1 MTIIIVCASQ
11 ITGNSPVT
19 RLRDI
24 IIYTRFL
31 IREEVSGGS
40 CMYRDCVGLGLS
52 YLNHYVPDIIRCF
65 EAIRTV
71 IDY

>member
-19 RLRDI
+19 RARDI

-31 IREEVSGGS
+31 IQEEVSGGSCIYASGGS

-52 YLNHYVPDIIRCF
+52 YLNHF
-65 EAIRTV
+65 MSQT
-71 IDY
+71 